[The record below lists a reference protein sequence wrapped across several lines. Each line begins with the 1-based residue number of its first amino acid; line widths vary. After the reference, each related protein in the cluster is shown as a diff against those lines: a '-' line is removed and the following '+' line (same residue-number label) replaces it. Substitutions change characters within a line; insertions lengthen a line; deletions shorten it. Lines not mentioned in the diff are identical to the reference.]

1 MKPDPDMR
9 PGLLARNLPVAAM
22 ALIIATCVAADVFV
36 ARRPEIALS
45 ALPLAAATVA
55 LAWGVNRRARPG
67 GEDAP

>member
-1 MKPDPDMR
+1 MKPETETQQGM
-9 PGLLARNLPVAAM
+9 LVRNLPVAAM

-45 ALPLAAATVA
+45 ALPLAAATGA